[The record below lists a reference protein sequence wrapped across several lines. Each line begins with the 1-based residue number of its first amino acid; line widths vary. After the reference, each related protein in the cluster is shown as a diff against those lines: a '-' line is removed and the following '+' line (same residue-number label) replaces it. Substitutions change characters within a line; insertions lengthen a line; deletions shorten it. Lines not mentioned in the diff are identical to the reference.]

1 MERSYLI
8 FVPEKEIDENALGYS
23 RVIEWAYKDL
33 LHSNILVL
41 TLEDVYLLQY
51 ESRVLDIINEENDS
65 MLQVGEDDW
74 VISQDVKIRIRERLL
89 KYYKNIKNNRVLE
102 IVNSLL
108 NIINVSIDTDKC
120 LYFHF

>member
-1 MERSYLI
+1 MKRNYLI
-8 FVPEKEIDENALGYS
+8 FVPEKGVDENALGYS
-23 RVIEWAYKDL
+23 GVTEWDYKNL

-51 ESRVLDIINEENDS
+51 ESEVLNIINEENDS

-74 VISQDVKIRIRERLL
+74 VISQEIKIRIREKLL
-89 KYYKNIKNNRVLE
+89 EYKNIKNNKVLE

-108 NIINVSIDTDKC
+108 NIINVSIDTNKC